1 MLCLKSV
8 ALGQCYAAWILL
20 IRNAMEE
27 NKLTELEKI
36 LEEIEKTEQIL
47 KESRENYDKNPE
59 NYSARLLLMSVE
71 NHLADL
77 LRRRDCLQS

>member
-1 MLCLKSV
+1 
-8 ALGQCYAAWILL
+8 
-20 IRNAMEE
+20 
-27 NKLTELEKI
+27 LTELEKI
-36 LEEIEKTEQIL
+36 LEEIEKTELIL
-47 KESRENYDKNPE
+47 KESRENYDKNPD